1 MLSLDKMMTVQQLIK
16 DRMTYKAANVF
27 GMIVYSEENP
37 HLVKVLR
44 DQDYWNSLN
53 AQTKN
58 WILYAVKPDE
68 NYSHL
73 LDSYIM
79 PQLGLSTNR
88 SLPLLIVFAED
99 SNQIVYQKE
108 YDIDDS
114 SVTVAY
120 ESIKAT
126 VKTISDTVSA
136 IFPEYLSSPNV
147 FREVEKALDAELAK
161 KHWKRVTSEMAK
173 FVGNILTQSIFG

>member
-1 MLSLDKMMTVQQLIK
+1 MLPLDKMMNVQQLIK
-16 DRMTYKAANVF
+16 DRMTYKTANVF
-27 GMIVYSEENP
+27 GMIVYTEENP
-37 HLVKVLR
+37 HIVKVLR

-53 AQTKN
+53 ARTKN
-58 WILYAVKPDE
+58 WILYAVKPDD

-99 SNQIVYQKE
+99 SNQIIYQRE

-120 ESIKAT
+120 QSIEAT
-126 VKTISDTVSA
+126 VKTISDAVSA
-136 IFPEYLSSPNV
+136 IFPENLSSLNV
-147 FREVEKALDAELAK
+147 FREVEKALDAELSK
-161 KHWKRVTSEMAK
+161 KHWKKVTSEMAK
-173 FVGNILTQSIFG
+173 FWGNVLIKSIIG